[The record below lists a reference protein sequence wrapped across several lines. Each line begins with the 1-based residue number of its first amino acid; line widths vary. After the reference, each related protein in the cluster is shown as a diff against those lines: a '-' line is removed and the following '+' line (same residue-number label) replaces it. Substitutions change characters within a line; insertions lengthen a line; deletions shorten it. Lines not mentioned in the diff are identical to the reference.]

1 MPNRYGENDEP
12 ITPEQ
17 RAASRA
23 AAELAI
29 VHCDLCN
36 DDGYRGSSVCNH
48 IDHASA
54 AKRGKALVWRTMGWD
69 HA

>member
-1 MPNRYGENDEP
+1 MPDRYGDSED
-12 ITPEQ
+12 
-17 RAASRA
+17 RA
-23 AAELAI
+23 AAVIARANAVAHCEL
-29 VHCDLCN
+29 CD

-69 HA
+69 RA